1 MTNMERRGNATQGLP
16 NNTATLAKGH
26 ILHMLANDP
35 DVFRTSRFVA
45 VFVRHFGWNSQC
57 LTTWE

>member
-1 MTNMERRGNATQGLP
+1 MNMERRENATQGLP
-16 NNTATLAKGH
+16 NNTATRAKGH

-45 VFVRHFGWNSQC
+45 VFVRHFG
-57 LTTWE
+57 